1 MVETLTSHEASVL
14 WLIPAIP
21 LAVATLNL
29 FLGKRLGRWA
39 GRARDGGRHRVVQ
52 RRPIGSGAQS
62 TRPGCRGRFAQRC
75 LPDFRTGAQRQFIA
89 CS

>member
-29 FLGKRLGRWA
+29 FVGKRLGRWA
-39 GRARDGGRHRVVQ
+39 GVLATVAVAVSFAISVAVVADLLGRPAGERLALQHL
-52 RRPIGSGAQS
+52 
-62 TRPGCRGRFAQRC
+62 F
-75 LPDFRTGAQRQFIA
+75 D
-89 CS
+89 